1 MLNNNEWGA
10 VAYLSRSKYGANREV
25 YVNNSSGYYTGRSG
39 GNVGGSTQIKDVYT
53 NQTSTAQYNTYGFY
67 TWDGYLLNYGTNT
80 HSSTRDLNKVAS
92 TTGNIYGVYDMA
104 GGAWEYIMGNF
115 NSTAGNSGFTTFP
128 NDKYINIYSS
138 SIFTGTNSTN
148 NSLCTLATCGGQALY
163 ETKGWY
169 HDSSY
174 FVISS
179 TPWFRRGGS
188 YNAGTGAGIFNSNSY
203 SGTNNVLYGFRVAL
217 AQIGT

>member
-39 GNVGGSTQIKDVYT
+39 G
-53 NQTSTAQYNTYGFY
+53 
-67 TWDGYLLNYGTNT
+67 
-80 HSSTRDLNKVAS
+80 
-92 TTGNIYGVYDMA
+92 
-104 GGAWEYIMGNF
+104 
-115 NSTAGNSGFTTFP
+115 
-128 NDKYINIYSS
+128 
-138 SIFTGTNSTN
+138 
-148 NSLCTLATCGGQALY
+148 
-163 ETKGWY
+163 
-169 HDSSY
+169 
-174 FVISS
+174 
-179 TPWFRRGGS
+179 S

>member
-1 MLNNNEWGA
+1 MHERFIQKNKIIIAKRFIGNNKYIICERFKRRNKNNYIE
-10 VAYLSRSKYGANREV
+10 RSIHIN
-25 YVNNSSGYYTGRSG
+25 
-39 GNVGGSTQIKDVYT
+39 
-53 NQTSTAQYNTYGFY
+53 
-67 TWDGYLLNYGTNT
+67 
-80 HSSTRDLNKVAS
+80 
-92 TTGNIYGVYDMA
+92 
-104 GGAWEYIMGNF
+104 
-115 NSTAGNSGFTTFP
+115 
-128 NDKYINIYSS
+128 KYINIYSS

>member
-39 GNVGGSTQIKDVYT
+39 GNVGGSTPINGTYT
-53 NQTSTAQYNTYGFY
+53 AQTSTTQYNTYGFY
-67 TWDGYLLNYGTNT
+67 TWDGYLLDYGANT
-80 HSSTRDLNKVAS
+80 QSSTRELNKVAS
-92 TTGNIYGVYDMA
+92 TTGNIYGVYDMV

-115 NSTAGNSGFTTFP
+115 NSTAGKSGFSTFP
-128 NDKYINIYSS
+128 NDKYINLYSS

-174 FVISS
+174 FVISN

-203 SGTNNVLYGFRVAL
+203 SGTNNALYGFRVAL
-217 AQIGT
+217 AQVGT

>member
-39 GNVGGSTQIKDVYT
+39 GNVGGSTPINGTYT
-53 NQTSTAQYNTYGFY
+53 AQTSTTQHNTYGFY
-67 TWDGYLLNYGTNT
+67 TWDGYLLDYGTNT
-80 HSSTRDLNKVAS
+80 QSSTRELNKVAS

-115 NSTAGNSGFTTFP
+115 NSTAG
-128 NDKYINIYSS
+128 
-138 SIFTGTNSTN
+138 
-148 NSLCTLATCGGQALY
+148 
-163 ETKGWY
+163 
-169 HDSSY
+169 
-174 FVISS
+174 
-179 TPWFRRGGS
+179 
-188 YNAGTGAGIFNSNSY
+188 IFNSNSY